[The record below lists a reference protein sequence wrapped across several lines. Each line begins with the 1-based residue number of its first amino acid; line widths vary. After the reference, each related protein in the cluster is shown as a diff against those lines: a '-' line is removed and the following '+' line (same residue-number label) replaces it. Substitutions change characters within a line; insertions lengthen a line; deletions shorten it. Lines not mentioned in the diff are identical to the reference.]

1 MDLRTALVDSWQRQC
16 AIIDN
21 LASLLDDR
29 LLLAKPSED
38 GWPIADHLRHLT
50 KCRRY
55 WLGMSTGKQWEDL
68 AHIFEGQVPDG
79 NDLTAIRSEL
89 AASGG
94 ELSVWLRKN
103 IASEG
108 NAGPYDHPVFFLQ
121 HMMWHEGWHAGLIM
135 LALRLAGS
143 EPAEEWEDPQIWGKW
158 RNYG

>member
-1 MDLRTALVDSWQRQC
+1 MDIGTALVDSWQRQC

-21 LASLLDDR
+21 LASLLDEK

-55 WLGMSTGKQWEDL
+55 WLGMATGKQWEDL
-68 AHIFEGQVPDG
+68 AHLFEGQVPDG
-79 NDLTAIRSEL
+79 NDLAVIRTEL
-89 AASGG
+89 AASRD
-94 ELSVWLRKN
+94 ELSIWLREN
-103 IASEG
+103 MAHEG
-108 NAGPYDHPVFFLQ
+108 SAGPYDHPVFFLQ

-143 EPAEEWEDPQIWGKW
+143 EPPEEWEDPHIWGKW